1 MIYVSQPSNNIVL
14 LFHKPCSTVNF
25 YTDPFDDF
33 EASEKDFGSSE
44 ISLIYQRFAIN
55 ILVIQNKEIII
66 LLFISTLSI

>member
-14 LFHKPCSTVNF
+14 LFLKPCSTANF

-44 ISLIYQRFAIN
+44 ISFIY
-55 ILVIQNKEIII
+55 
-66 LLFISTLSI
+66 